1 MGLILVVEDDRD
13 IRETLADLLQ
23 DEGHVVATARD
34 GIELIQALRPP
45 LPDLILL
52 DLMMPELD
60 GLSSAR
66 ILKNSARFR
75 EIPVVL
81 ISASGAD
88 TDSRRT
94 ALAQSRAEAFFTKP
108 IDLPRLFQCVKG
120 LLAGRA
126 PRNGAT
132 DALHSLAS
140 AHSLNSLDV
149 PCPVCLAPARAF
161 CDNKGNQY
169 QSHPARFRAAREA
182 FRQLPLSDRLALARK
197 CVLEPAAAN
206 ADEVARQLQDYLL
219 DFPGATD
226 GDQIASCAAALSEAA
241 GRLRGLLL
249 GPHRA

>member
-66 ILKNSARFR
+66 ILKNSARFQA
-75 EIPVVL
+75 IPVVL

-108 IDLPRLFQCVKG
+108 IDLPKLFQCVKG

-126 PRNGAT
+126 PQGGAINS
-132 DALHSLAS
+132 LHSLAG

-149 PCPVCLAPARAF
+149 PCPACLAPARAF
-161 CDNKGNQY
+161 CNNQGNQY

-182 FRQLPLSDRLALARK
+182 FRQLPSSDRLALARRWT
-197 CVLEPAAAN
+197 LEPAAAN
-206 ADEVARQLQDYLL
+206 ADEVARQLRDYLFEL
-219 DFPGATD
+219 PEAPEQTE
-226 GDQIASCAAALSEAA
+226 IASCAVALEEAA
-241 GRLRGLLL
+241 KRLRDLLL
-249 GPHRA
+249 EARN